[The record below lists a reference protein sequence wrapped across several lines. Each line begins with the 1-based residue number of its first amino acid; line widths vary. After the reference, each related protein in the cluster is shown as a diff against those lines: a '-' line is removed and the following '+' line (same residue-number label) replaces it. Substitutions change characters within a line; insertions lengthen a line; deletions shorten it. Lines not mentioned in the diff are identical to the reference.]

1 MCCLALLI
9 IATEVECSELGGGG
23 GGGGGDISWFTRE

>member
-23 GGGGGDISWFTRE
+23 GGGGGVVVT

>member
-9 IATEVECSELGGGG
+9 IATEVECSELGGGE
-23 GGGGGDISWFTRE
+23 GGGGDISWFTRE